1 MIVNRLSAVK
11 HPEPTGLSRSGSAR
25 VAEAGIKFPECP
37 ADPRSSLLRPPVA
50 SGKPRELRVGAHD
63 VVVGTTV
70 RLVGGRHPQPPRENT
85 KARCTDWGDGNRE
98 REVAWSLDGNPH
110 SLRPFAFSSGIE
122 LKRDMGALGKSQ
134 RDVLPPEPRSEEHT
148 SELQSRLHLVCR
160 LLLEKKKPRSRR
172 HLRPQLDAAH
182 ERRGT
187 ALAGRRALA
196 PRPPHR
202 PAGPPAPA
210 GARPPRGRRRP
221 ALLGP

>member
-11 HPEPTGLSRSGSAR
+11 HPEPTGLSRSGSPS
-25 VAEAGIKFPECP
+25 VASAGNIFPECP
-37 ADPRSSLLRPPVA
+37 ADPRLALLRPPVA

-122 LKRDMGALGKSQ
+122 LKRDMGALGKS
-134 RDVLPPEPRSEEHT
+134 RSEEHT
-148 SELQSRLHLVCR
+148 SELQSQSNLVCR
-160 LLLEKKKPRSRR
+160 LLLEKKKKRR
-172 HLRPQLDAAH
+172 IASHSL
-182 ERRGT
+182 
-187 ALAGRRALA
+187 
-196 PRPPHR
+196 
-202 PAGPPAPA
+202 
-210 GARPPRGRRRP
+210 
-221 ALLGP
+221 

>member
-160 LLLEKKKPRSRR
+160 LLLEKKKPRIKSPPSTITVLGRNVPNQQILS
-172 HLRPQLDAAH
+172 LRFQVEVSYHEPSHQAHIATRNQNTEAAN
-182 ERRGT
+182 RV
-187 ALAGRRALA
+187 
-196 PRPPHR
+196 
-202 PAGPPAPA
+202 PPAA
-210 GARPPRGRRRP
+210 
-221 ALLGP
+221 